1 MELGLHVASITPNV
15 LRMTR
20 HSSYSS
26 AIVARMGSTTAT
38 TARAIRALCG
48 GVPASAALLLS
59 MSCSSPPLG
68 PTLRDVIFER
78 VTLESTA
85 GDASLCCCRAV
96 TTVTNQNAVTVDVTL
111 KFSAYSGNDPI
122 PLGTVVHFIDHMAP
136 QAKERVEAS
145 GFLFSCA
152 RITEV
157 KSEIDVKGL
166 DAPGS

>member
-1 MELGLHVASITPNV
+1 MHCRFPVNA

-20 HSSYSS
+20 QSSYSS
-26 AIVARMGSTTAT
+26 AIVPRMGSTTAGVTRAVSCVT
-38 TARAIRALCG
+38 TG
-48 GVPASAALLLS
+48 TALLLT

-68 PTLRDVIFER
+68 PTLRDVVFDK

-96 TTVTNQNAVTVDVTL
+96 TTVTNQNTVTVDVTL
-111 KFSAYSGNDPI
+111 KFSAYGGNDPI
-122 PLGTVVHFIDHMAP
+122 PLGTVVHFIDRMAP
-136 QAKERVEAS
+136 QTSQRVEAS
-145 GFLFSCA
+145 GFLFSCG

-166 DAPGS
+166 QSPGN

>member
-1 MELGLHVASITPNV
+1 MHHGGLLNA
-15 LRMTR
+15 LLMTR
-20 HSSYSS
+20 RPSCSSG
-26 AIVARMGSTTAT
+26 IVPRMGSTTARVT
-38 TARAIRALCG
+38 RAASL
-48 GVPASAALLLS
+48 GVPASVALVLT

-68 PTLRDVIFER
+68 PTLRDVIMEK
-78 VTLESTA
+78 VTLQSTA

-96 TTVTNQNAVTVDVTL
+96 TNVTNQNTVTVDVTL

-122 PLGTVVHFIDHMAP
+122 PLGTVVHFIDRMPP
-136 QAKERVEAS
+136 QAQQRVEAS

-157 KSEIDVKGL
+157 KSEIDVRGL